1 MAEEIGFSDLTYCY
15 WDAIDEIVEFNA
27 VSNQTYRDYFFY
39 GIQLGPYD
47 DDEAQAILNS

>member
-1 MAEEIGFSDLTYCY
+1 MPEEIGFSDLTYCY
-15 WDAIDEIVEFNA
+15 WDAIDEIVEVDE

-47 DDEAQAILNS
+47 DEEARAILWS